1 MNKIIFAIVLIV
13 VGATHA
19 GVWMPAG
26 PGHDIHIVK
35 ETPTR
40 HTIVGA
46 NVLGIEAAVT
56 VPGYPRTETVAV
68 QTVPGTVTVPAQPV
82 QAQQGYNYIPTE
94 GKIITTVYPNGTTV
108 TEAPVAPAPRIVT
121 EKVYIPGHYITKV
134 RFGRVFQKWIPGHY
148 EYIQRVV
155 Q

>member
-1 MNKIIFAIVLIV
+1 MNKIVFVIALLI

-19 GVWMPAG
+19 GTWFPVG
-26 PGHDIHIVK
+26 PGHDVHIVR
-35 ETPTR
+35 ETPRR

-56 VPGYPRTETVAV
+56 VPGYPKTETVAV
-68 QTVPGTVTVPAQPV
+68 QTVPGTVTVPAQQTV
-82 QAQQGYNYIPTE
+82 GYNYIPTE
-94 GKIITTVYPNGTTV
+94 GKIVTTVYANGTTV

-121 EKVYIPGHYITKV
+121 EKVYVPGHYVTRV
-134 RFGRVFQKWIPGHY
+134 RFGRVFQKWVPGHY
-148 EYIQRVV
+148 EYVQRVV

>member
-1 MNKIIFAIVLIV
+1 MNKIIFAAFVIFAVT
-13 VGATHA
+13 AHA

-35 ETPTR
+35 ETPVR
-40 HTIVGA
+40 HTVIGA

-56 VPGYPRTETVAV
+56 VPGYPKTETVAV
-68 QTVPGTVTVPAQPV
+68 QTVPGTVTVPAQQTV
-82 QAQQGYNYIPTE
+82 GYNYIPTE
-94 GKIITTVYPNGTTV
+94 GKIVTTVYANGTTV

-121 EKVYIPGHYITKV
+121 EKVYVPGHYVTRV
-134 RFGRVFQKWIPGHY
+134 RFGRVFQKWVPGHY
-148 EYIQRVV
+148 EYVQRVV